1 MTTTT
6 TRTSPDGRT
15 RARPAPN
22 EWRPSVGSGRR
33 RQVPWIV
40 LGVFLV
46 VGFALMFAVV
56 SLRANETTRVLALT
70 RSVSAGHVL
79 QASDLREVGITTGA
93 GIAWVPASSE
103 PSVVGRPVA
112 LPVAAGALLTP
123 SALGSPRSLNTGEA
137 AVGLALK
144 PGQFPPELSA
154 GDHVR
159 VVDTSGASP
168 SSSSTSARGS
178 TAPATGVVLSVVAA
192 TSSDGSAV
200 VSLRVADGD
209 ANAVALLASA
219 GHASIVLVPAAG
231 S

>member
-1 MTTTT
+1 VTATT
-6 TRTSPDGRT
+6 TRTSPNGRT

-22 EWRPSVGSGRR
+22 EWRPSAGSARR

-56 SLRANETTRVLALT
+56 SLRANATTRVLALT
-70 RSVSAGHVL
+70 RSVAAGHVL
-79 QASDLREVGITTGA
+79 RSSDLREVGVSA
-93 GIAWVPASSE
+93 GPGLSSVPATSE
-103 PSVVGRPVA
+103 ASVVGRPVA
-112 LPVAAGALLTP
+112 VPLAAGALLTP
-123 SALGSPRSLNTGEA
+123 NALGTPRSLNPGEA
-137 AVGLALK
+137 VVGLALK
-144 PGQFPPELSA
+144 PGQFPPGLSA

-159 VVDTSGASP
+159 VVDTSAAAP
-168 SSSSTSARGS
+168 SSSSASVRGA
-178 TAPATGVVLSVVAA
+178 TAPAVGVVLSVVAA
-192 TSSDGSAV
+192 SSSDGSAV

-219 GHASIVLVPAAG
+219 GHASVVLLPPTE